1 MAKVFL
7 AFCVTGLLSVS
18 LFGQSSKND
27 IERLKK
33 EVGLSVSTLVL
44 KQRRAVSKNDP
55 TNIFFLVDDSRVSE
69 DDFRSWVD
77 EWNTTKAANFGALQI
92 VSKISEA
99 DVAAVLFRSGVAK
112 VVREE
117 SVGLNIGRA
126 GPKTQNNDVTVL
138 TEVGNSRVNAKS
150 SVRTLPS
157 PIYTYLIVQGANSAW
172 HLNYARVDE
181 VFSENPFPER
191 RLQSVLENALK
202 DR

>member
-27 IERLKK
+27 IERLKT
-33 EVGLSVSTLVL
+33 EVGLPASTMVV

-55 TNIFFLVDDSRVSE
+55 TKIFFLVDDSRVSE

-77 EWNTTKAANFGALQI
+77 QWNTTKAANFGALQI

-126 GPKTQNNDVTVL
+126 GPKTRNNDVTVL